1 MEKTDASEH
10 RNGTSPKPTEL
21 DEENAWTPGIEA
33 LLNNLALECNK
44 YKKLHSNSARNASIK
59 HGRAMY
65 VAIAL
70 GPIAG
75 VVASIGA
82 VMHPEENKLFPVLE
96 ICLGFLSGIILGSI
110 KVAKFDEKSTTHKIA
125 CAKYTSMIS
134 NIKFQ
139 LALPVESRDNP
150 FEFMK
155 WVENKYDELLLQ
167 SPLIDDKLKITHDD
181 SFHDVERSTCLKD
194 VPTDKS
200 LQYELRRLN
209 KL

>member
-1 MEKTDASEH
+1 MEKTNTSEQ
-10 RNGTSPKPTEL
+10 RDIISPKSAESKGGS
-21 DEENAWTPGIEA
+21 AWTPGIES
-33 LLNNLALECNK
+33 LLNNLAQECNK
-44 YKKLHSNSARNASIK
+44 YKKLHSTSARSASKK
-59 HGRAMY
+59 HGNAMY
-65 VAIAL
+65 LAIAL

-82 VMHPEENKLFPVLE
+82 VMNPEEDKLFPILE

-139 LALPVESRDNP
+139 LALPKESRDDP
-150 FEFMK
+150 FEFMR

-167 SPLIDDKLKITHDD
+167 SPLIDDKFTMKADD
-181 SFHDVERSTCLKD
+181 SDNFIQKSTCFKD
-194 VPTDKS
+194 NPTDKS
-200 LQYELRRLN
+200 LQYELSRLN

>member
-1 MEKTDASEH
+1 MEKTYTSEH
-10 RNGTSPKPTEL
+10 RNGTSPGPTEL
-21 DEENAWTPGIEA
+21 DQENAWTPGIEV

-44 YKKLHSNSARNASIK
+44 YKKLHSKSARGASIK

-65 VAIAL
+65 LAIAL
-70 GPIAG
+70 GPITG
-75 VVASIGA
+75 FVAAIGA
-82 VMHPEENKLFPVLE
+82 VMNPEDNKLFPVLE
-96 ICLGFLSGIILGSI
+96 VCLGFLSGIILGSI

-139 LALPVESRDNP
+139 LALPTESRDNP

-167 SPLIDDKLKITHDD
+167 SPLIDDKLSITHDD
-181 SFHDVERSTCLKD
+181 SFHDVKRSTCLKD

-200 LQYELRRLN
+200 LQYELSRLN